1 MAGETGGLRGRKD
14 NLLEGGIR
22 VPGILR
28 YGNSIKPDIEVSQA
42 VTGLDILPTL
52 ADLMNFDIPNDRE
65 IDGQSILPILSGDK
79 FLRHKPLIWSIDMP
93 GQDDPINEWAIRVGE
108 WKMILDREEN
118 PKFLF
123 NIEGDPYEM
132 FNKLDHPEQKTVQAD
147 LLEAFHTYL
156 HSIGTDS
163 IKSFR
168 QETLNINRRRLRK

>member
-1 MAGETGGLRGRKD
+1 
-14 NLLEGGIR
+14 
-22 VPGILR
+22 
-28 YGNSIKPDIEVSQA
+28 
-42 VTGLDILPTL
+42 
-52 ADLMNFDIPNDRE
+52 
-65 IDGQSILPILSGDK
+65 
-79 FLRHKPLIWSIDMP
+79 MP

-123 NIEGDPYEM
+123 NIERDPYEM

-147 LLEAFHTYL
+147 LLEAFHTYV